1 MPKMNME
8 PADRNFRC
16 KAFKWS
22 SDADAP
28 CKMEKSR
35 RTKTAGRKWVYLS
48 WHWL

>member
-1 MPKMNME
+1 MNME

-35 RTKTAGRKWVYLS
+35 RAKLPAGNGFIY
-48 WHWL
+48 HGID